1 MAVISSKAGKI
12 ITKAPAK
19 SFFSTKITGSA
30 FDPTEG
36 ADVETTSTNTGG
48 STSGAYTYAAALEK
62 IKADQA
68 AATAAVTRA
77 TTGAQNQ
84 ANYLTG
90 MLNQGIPKNVLDL
103 IGQSET
109 TGKDYITNQYKTLT
123 DQLRG
128 SYAPETNVGTGYLGA
143 QGRTTA
149 GYNALQNYLQQNQPR
164 AFQQAPQTPATSVT
178 NDLAQYMGGQGVS
191 TAPVDPTINALNAA
205 AGGGAQNFN
214 SLLAT
219 LGQLQQ
225 SNQESRMAEQ
235 QMGRSG
241 ALSGLEQVY
250 QGQTGGLQQ
259 QQLQALAELQSNIF
273 GQRLTAEQ
281 QAAARNQAIQD
292 ALAALLGGGYINPGQ
307 INPTT
312 ITGTAPGTVITETK
326 PTVNLPAPVVTPKTP
341 IEQLAAIPVKASN
354 TALINKIESF
364 VTANPN
370 ATLAQ
375 IKKKFPDLSKNIT
388 GGTTTRS
395 SGSGQQLELE

>member
-12 ITKAPAK
+12 ITKAPVK
-19 SFFSTKITGSA
+19 SFFSTKVAGE

-36 ADVETTSTNTGG
+36 SGITTTSTDTSGG
-48 STSGAYTYAAALEK
+48 SNSGAYSYAAALAK
-62 IKADQA
+62 IKADQD

-128 SYAPETNVGTGYLGA
+128 SYVPETNVGTGYLGA
-143 QGRTTA
+143 QGRTGVA
-149 GYNALQNYLQQNQPR
+149 YNALQNYLQQNQPR
-164 AFQQAPQTPATSVT
+164 AFQQAPQTPATSVS

-191 TAPVDPTINALNAA
+191 TAPVDPTIAALNAA
-205 AGGGAQNFN
+205 GGGGAQNYN

-241 ALSGLEQVY
+241 ALSGLEQIY

-292 ALAALLGGGYINPGQ
+292 ALAGLLGAGYINPGQ
-307 INPTT
+307 ITPTT

-326 PTVNLPAPVVTPKTP
+326 PTVTLLPPVDKPKTP
-341 IEQLAAIPVKASN
+341 IEQLAAIPVKSSN

-364 VTANPN
+364 VAANPN
-370 ATLAQ
+370 ATAAQ
-375 IKKKFPDLSKNIT
+375 VKKKFPDLGKNIKA
-388 GGTTTRS
+388 
-395 SGSGQQLELE
+395 

>member
-12 ITKAPAK
+12 ITKAPVK
-19 SFFSTKITGSA
+19 SFFSPKVAGE

-36 ADVETTSTNTGG
+36 SGITTTSTDTSGG
-48 STSGAYTYAAALEK
+48 SNSGAYSYAAALAK
-62 IKADQA
+62 IKADQD

-109 TGKDYITNQYKTLT
+109 TGRDYITNQYKTLT

-128 SYAPETNVGTGYLGA
+128 SYVPETNVGTGYLGA
-143 QGRTTA
+143 QGRTGVA
-149 GYNALQNYLQQNQPR
+149 YNALQNYLQQNQPR
-164 AFQQAPQTPATSVT
+164 AFQQAPQTPATSTT

-191 TAPVDPTINALNAA
+191 TAPVDPTVNALNAA
-205 AGGGAQNFN
+205 AGGGAQNYN

-241 ALSGLEQVY
+241 ALSGLEQIY

-292 ALAALLGGGYINPGQ
+292 ALAGLLGAGYINPGQ
-307 INPTT
+307 ITPTT
-312 ITGTAPGTVITETK
+312 ITGTAPDTTITETK
-326 PTVNLPAPVVTPKTP
+326 PTVIVPPPVAKTP
-341 IEQLAAIPVKASN
+341 IQQLAAIPVKSSN

-364 VTANPN
+364 VAANPN
-370 ATLAQ
+370 ASAAQ
-375 IKKKFPDLSKNIT
+375 VKKKFPDLGKNIK
-388 GGTTTRS
+388 
-395 SGSGQQLELE
+395 

>member
-1 MAVISSKAGKI
+1 MAVVSSKAGKI
-12 ITKAPAK
+12 ITKAPVK
-19 SFFSTKITGSA
+19 SFFKTGLPGPEGETDGSG
-30 FDPTEG
+30 PTLTDE
-36 ADVETTSTNTGG
+36 SSSG
-48 STSGAYTYAAALEK
+48 SNSGAYSYAAALAK
-62 IKADQA
+62 IKADQD
-68 AATAAVTRA
+68 AATAAITRA

-109 TGKDYITNQYKTLT
+109 TGRDYITNQYKTLT

-128 SYAPETNVGTGYLGA
+128 SYVPETNVGTGYLGA

-149 GYNALQNYLQQNQPR
+149 GYNALQNYLQQNQPK
-164 AFQQAPQTPATSVT
+164 AFQQAPQTPATSTT

-191 TAPVDPTINALNAA
+191 TAPVDPTVNALNAA

-235 QMGRSG
+235 HMGRSG
-241 ALSGLEQVY
+241 ALSGLEQIY

-292 ALAALLGGGYINPGQ
+292 ALAGLLGAGYINPGQ
-307 INPTT
+307 ITPTT

-326 PTVNLPAPVVTPKTP
+326 PTVIVPPPVDKPKTP
-341 IEQLAAIPVKASN
+341 IEQLAAIPVKSSN

-364 VTANPN
+364 VAANPN
-370 ATLAQ
+370 ATAAQ
-375 IKKKFPDLSKNIT
+375 VKKKFPDLGKNIKA
-388 GGTTTRS
+388 
-395 SGSGQQLELE
+395 

>member
-1 MAVISSKAGKI
+1 MAVVSSKAGKI
-12 ITKAPAK
+12 ITKAPVK
-19 SFFSTKITGSA
+19 SFFKTGLPGPEGETDGSG
-30 FDPTEG
+30 PTLTDE
-36 ADVETTSTNTGG
+36 SSSG
-48 STSGAYTYAAALEK
+48 SNSGAYSYAAALAK
-62 IKADQA
+62 IKADQD
-68 AATAAVTRA
+68 AATAAITRA

-109 TGKDYITNQYKTLT
+109 TGRDYITNQYKTLT

-128 SYAPETNVGTGYLGA
+128 LYVPETNVGTGYLGA

-149 GYNALQNYLQQNQPR
+149 GYNALQNYLQQNQPK
-164 AFQQAPQTPATSVT
+164 AFQQAPQTPATSTT

-191 TAPVDPTINALNAA
+191 TAPVDPTVNALNAA

-241 ALSGLEQVY
+241 ALSGLEQIY

-292 ALAALLGGGYINPGQ
+292 ALAGLLGAGYINPGQ
-307 INPTT
+307 ITPTT

-326 PTVNLPAPVVTPKTP
+326 PTVIVPPPVDKPKTP
-341 IEQLAAIPVKASN
+341 IEQLAAIPVKSSN

-364 VTANPN
+364 VAANPN
-370 ATLAQ
+370 ATAAQ
-375 IKKKFPDLSKNIT
+375 VKKKFPDLGKNIKA
-388 GGTTTRS
+388 
-395 SGSGQQLELE
+395 

>member
-12 ITKAPAK
+12 ITKAPVK
-19 SFFSTKITGSA
+19 SFFSTKEA
-30 FDPTEG
+30 DEFDPTEG
-36 ADVETTSTNTGG
+36 SGIKTTSTDDSGG
-48 STSGAYTYAAALEK
+48 SNSGAYSYASALAK
-62 IKADQA
+62 IKADQE

-103 IGQSET
+103 ISQSET

-128 SYAPETNVGTGYLGA
+128 SYVPETNVGTGYLGA
-143 QGRTTA
+143 QGRTGVA
-149 GYNALQNYLQQNQPR
+149 YNALQNYLQQNQPR
-164 AFQQAPQTPATSVT
+164 AFQQAPQTPATSVS

-191 TAPVDPTINALNAA
+191 TAPVDPTVNALNAA

-241 ALSGLEQVY
+241 ALSGLEQIY

-292 ALAALLGGGYINPGQ
+292 ALAGLLGAGYINPGQ
-307 INPTT
+307 ITPTT
-312 ITGTAPGTVITETK
+312 ITGTAPGTVITETR
-326 PTVNLPAPVVTPKTP
+326 PTVNPLPPVAKTP
-341 IEQLAAIPVKASN
+341 IQQLAAIPVKSSN
-354 TALINKIESF
+354 TTLINKIESF

-388 GGTTTRS
+388 GGTTTQS
-395 SGSGQQLELE
+395 SGSGRQSEFE

>member
-1 MAVISSKAGKI
+1 MAVVSSKAGKI
-12 ITKAPAK
+12 ITKAPVK
-19 SFFSTKITGSA
+19 SFFKTGLPGPEGETDGSG
-30 FDPTEG
+30 PTLTDE
-36 ADVETTSTNTGG
+36 SSSG
-48 STSGAYTYAAALEK
+48 SNSGAYSYAAALAK
-62 IKADQA
+62 IKADQD
-68 AATAAVTRA
+68 AATAAITRA

-109 TGKDYITNQYKTLT
+109 TGRDYITNQYKTLT

-128 SYAPETNVGTGYLGA
+128 SYVPETNVGTGYLGA

-149 GYNALQNYLQQNQPR
+149 GYNALQNYLQQNQPK
-164 AFQQAPQTPATSVT
+164 AFQQAPQTPATSTT

-191 TAPVDPTINALNAA
+191 TAPVDPTVNALNAA

-241 ALSGLEQVY
+241 ALSGLEQIY

-292 ALAALLGGGYINPGQ
+292 ALAGLLGAGYINPGQ
-307 INPTT
+307 ITPTT

-326 PTVNLPAPVVTPKTP
+326 PTVIVPPPVDKPKTP
-341 IEQLAAIPVKASN
+341 IEQLAAIPVKSSN

-364 VTANPN
+364 VAANPN
-370 ATLAQ
+370 ATAAQ
-375 IKKKFPDLSKNIT
+375 VKKKFPDLGKNIKA
-388 GGTTTRS
+388 
-395 SGSGQQLELE
+395 

>member
-12 ITKAPAK
+12 MPGTKAPAN
-19 SFFSTKITGSA
+19 SFFSTKVAGE

-36 ADVETTSTNTGG
+36 SGITTTSTDTSGG
-48 STSGAYTYAAALEK
+48 SNSGAYSYAAALEK

-68 AATAAVTRA
+68 AATAAVARA

-128 SYAPETNVGTGYLGA
+128 SYVPETNVGTGYLGA
-143 QGRTTA
+143 QGRTGVA
-149 GYNALQNYLQQNQPR
+149 YNALQNYLQQNQPR
-164 AFQQAPQTPATSVT
+164 AFQQAPQTPATSTT

-191 TAPVDPTINALNAA
+191 TAPVDPTVNALNAA
-205 AGGGAQNFN
+205 AGGGAQNYN

-241 ALSGLEQVY
+241 ALSGLEQIY

-292 ALAALLGGGYINPGQ
+292 ALAGLLGAGYINPGQ
-307 INPTT
+307 ITPTT
-312 ITGTAPGTVITETK
+312 ITGTAPGTVITETR
-326 PTVNLPAPVVTPKTP
+326 PTVNPLPPVAKTA
-341 IEQLAAIPVKASN
+341 IQQLAAIPVKSSN

-370 ATLAQ
+370 ATAAQ
-375 IKKKFPDLSKNIT
+375 VKKKFPDLGKNIK
-388 GGTTTRS
+388 
-395 SGSGQQLELE
+395 

>member
-1 MAVISSKAGKI
+1 MAVVSSKAGKI

-19 SFFSTKITGSA
+19 SFFSTKEA
-30 FDPTEG
+30 DEFDPTEG
-36 ADVETTSTNTGG
+36 SGIKTTSTDTSGG
-48 STSGAYTYAAALEK
+48 SNSGAYSYASALAK
-62 IKADQA
+62 IKADQD
-68 AATAAVTRA
+68 AATAAVQRA

-128 SYAPETNVGTGYLGA
+128 SYVPETNVGTGYLGA
-143 QGRTTA
+143 QGRTGA
-149 GYNALQNYLQQNQPR
+149 AYNALQNYLQQNQPR
-164 AFQQAPQTPATSVT
+164 AFQQAPQTPATSVS

-191 TAPVDPTINALNAA
+191 TAPVDPTVNALNAA
-205 AGGGAQNFN
+205 AGGGAQNYN

-241 ALSGLEQVY
+241 ALSGLEQLY

-281 QAAARNQAIQD
+281 QAAARNQTIQD
-292 ALAALLGGGYINPGQ
+292 ALATLLGSGYINPGQ
-307 INPTT
+307 ITPTT
-312 ITGTAPGTVITETK
+312 ITGAAPNTTITQTQ
-326 PTVNLPAPVVTPKTP
+326 PTVTIPPVAKTP
-341 IEQLAAIPVKASN
+341 VQQLAAIPVKSSN
-354 TALINKIESF
+354 TALIKKIEDF

-370 ATLAQ
+370 ATAAQ
-375 IKKKFPDLSKNIT
+375 VKKKFEKLGKNIK
-388 GGTTTRS
+388 
-395 SGSGQQLELE
+395 

>member
-1 MAVISSKAGKI
+1 MAVVSSKAGKI
-12 ITKAPAK
+12 ITKAPVK
-19 SFFSTKITGSA
+19 SFFKTGLPGPEGEKDGSG
-30 FDPTEG
+30 PTLTDE
-36 ADVETTSTNTGG
+36 SSSG
-48 STSGAYTYAAALEK
+48 SNSGAYTYAAALEK

-68 AATAAVTRA
+68 AATAAVARA

-128 SYAPETNVGTGYLGA
+128 SYVPETNVGTGYLGA

-149 GYNALQNYLQQNQPR
+149 GYNALQNYLQQNQPK
-164 AFQQAPQTPATSVT
+164 AFQQAPQTPATSTT

-191 TAPVDPTINALNAA
+191 TAPVDPTVNALNAA

-241 ALSGLEQVY
+241 ALSGLEQIY

-281 QAAARNQAIQD
+281 QAAARNQTIQD
-292 ALAALLGGGYINPGQ
+292 ALAGLLGAGYINPGQ
-307 INPTT
+307 ITPTT
-312 ITGTAPGTVITETK
+312 ITGTAPDTTITETK
-326 PTVNLPAPVVTPKTP
+326 PTVIVPPPVAKTP
-341 IEQLAAIPVKASN
+341 IQQLAAIPVKSSN
-354 TALINKIESF
+354 TALINKIENF
-364 VTANPN
+364 ITAHPN
-370 ATLAQ
+370 ASAAL
-375 IKKKFPDLSKNIT
+375 IKKKFEQLGKNIK
-388 GGTTTRS
+388 
-395 SGSGQQLELE
+395 